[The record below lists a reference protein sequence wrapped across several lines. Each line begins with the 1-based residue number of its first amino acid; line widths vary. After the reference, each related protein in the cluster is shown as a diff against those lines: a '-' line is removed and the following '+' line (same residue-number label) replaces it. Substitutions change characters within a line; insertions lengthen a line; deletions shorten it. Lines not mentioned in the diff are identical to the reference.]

1 MNRYLKLV
9 NFEFNRI
16 AKVYF
21 VLLAI
26 LLISQIAGVIF
37 SSKNYLNETNRMIYE
52 ELIPK
57 AEYLSRYGPMSMD
70 QVLSSIWFIGPMAL
84 CVALVAFYIFLIWYR
99 DWFGKNTF
107 IYRLLML
114 PTARLNVFLAKIT
127 TILLMTFG
135 FVAFQLILYPI
146 ESTILK
152 WMVPKE
158 FRVDLSVHELISSSG
173 FLELNII
180 FPNSIIEFI
189 LNYGAGFVAV
199 TILFTA
205 IMFERSYRIKGILL
219 GIGYSILAV
228 IIFFAPI
235 IIQEFLQRYY
245 LYPSE
250 ILIVE
255 VAMGI
260 IVTCCSIWVSNYLLK
275 KKIRI

>member
-16 AKVYF
+16 AKIYF

-26 LLISQIAGVIF
+26 VLISQIVGVVI
-37 SSKNYLNETNRMIYE
+37 SSKSYLNEANRMIYKE
-52 ELIPK
+52 SMPK
-57 AEYLSRYGPMSMD
+57 AEYLSQYGPMSLN
-70 QVLSSIWFIGPMAL
+70 QVLSSIWFLGPMAL

-135 FVAFQLILYPI
+135 FAAFQLILYPI
-146 ESTILK
+146 EGTILK

-158 FRVDLSVHELISSSG
+158 FRLDLGVYELIGSNR
-173 FLELNII
+173 FLQII
-180 FPNSIIEFI
+180 FPNSFIEFI
-189 LNYGAGFVAV
+189 LYYGAGFAAV

-205 IMFERSYRIKGILL
+205 IMFERSYRIKGVVL

-228 IIFFAPI
+228 VLFFVPI
-235 IIQEFLQRYY
+235 IIQEFLQNYY

-250 ILIVE
+250 LLILETV
-255 VAMGI
+255 MGV
-260 IVTCCSIWVSNYLLK
+260 IVTFCSIWTSNYLLK
-275 KKIRI
+275 KKIRV